1 MNKYKKITLDGLIF
15 NNPTFML
22 VLGTCPTLGLMSSAS
37 SALYMGLTVVVIL
50 TLSNILISA
59 LRKLIPNE
67 VRIPAY
73 IVIIATLV
81 TFVRMFL
88 EKLIPAMYDALG
100 GFLALIVVN
109 CIILGR
115 AEAFANK
122 HTVAE
127 SAVDGL
133 ANGFGFTIAITIM
146 GIICEFLGSG
156 SFFGLEIMN
165 FQISMFSQPAGAFI
179 VYGLC
184 ICAFTA
190 IIDTFTTKRTAAKN
204 AAKRELLAKDLL
216 EQFNVNTEEPLAQ
229 PAKASGEV

>member
-1 MNKYKKITLDGLIF
+1 MKNKYAKITLDGLIF

-22 VLGTCPTLGLMSSAS
+22 VLGTCPTLGLISSAT
-37 SALYMGLTVVVIL
+37 SAAGMGLTVVVIL

-59 LRKLIPNE
+59 LRKVIPNE

-81 TFVRMFL
+81 TLARMVL
-88 EKLIPAMYDALG
+88 EKLVPDLYDSLG

-122 HTVAE
+122 HNVLE

-133 ANGFGFTIAITIM
+133 ANGLGFTAALTIM
-146 GIICEFLGSG
+146 GIVCELLGNGSVFGLKLWNFTIGMFATPAG
-156 SFFGLEIMN
+156 SFI
-165 FQISMFSQPAGAFI
+165 I
-179 VYGLC
+179 YGLS
-184 ICAFTA
+184 IALFTYIMDIFMRSRRVKENRLARENLLDRNPEGGAA
-190 IIDTFTTKRTAAKN
+190 IEAAK
-204 AAKRELLAKDLL
+204 
-216 EQFNVNTEEPLAQ
+216 
-229 PAKASGEV
+229 EVK

>member
-1 MNKYKKITLDGLIF
+1 MKNKYGKITLDGLIF

-22 VLGTCPTLGLMSSAS
+22 VLGTCPTLGLISSAT
-37 SALYMGLTVVVIL
+37 SAAGMGLTVVVIL

-59 LRKLIPNE
+59 LRKVIPNE

-81 TFVRMFL
+81 TLARMIL
-88 EKLIPAMYDALG
+88 EKLVPDLYDSLG

-122 HTVAE
+122 HTVLE

-133 ANGFGFTIAITIM
+133 ANGLGFTAALTVM

-156 SFFGLEIMN
+156 SLFGFKIWD
-165 FQISMFSQPAGAFI
+165 FSIGMFSTPAGAFI
-179 VYGLC
+179 IYG
-184 ICAFTA
+184 ISIAVFTY
-190 IIDTFTTKRTAAKN
+190 IIDVFMRSRRVKENRLSRENLLNGNGAGK
-204 AAKRELLAKDLL
+204 ELLQ
-216 EQFNVNTEEPLAQ
+216 E
-229 PAKASGEV
+229 PAKEV

>member
-1 MNKYKKITLDGLIF
+1 MKNKYGKITLDGLIF

-22 VLGTCPTLGLMSSAS
+22 VLGTCPTLGLISSAT
-37 SALYMGLTVVVIL
+37 SAAGMGLTVVVIL

-59 LRKLIPNE
+59 LRKVIPNE

-81 TFVRMFL
+81 TLARMLL
-88 EKLIPAMYDALG
+88 EKLLPDLYDSLG

-122 HTVAE
+122 HNVLE

-133 ANGFGFTIAITIM
+133 ANGFGFTAALTVM
-146 GIICEFLGSG
+146 GIVCEFLGSG
-156 SFFGLEIMN
+156 SLFGFKIMN
-165 FQISMFSQPAGAFI
+165 FSIGMFSTPAGAFI
-179 VYGLC
+179 IYGLS
-184 ICAFTA
+184 IALFTYILDVFMRSRRVKENRLSRENLLDKNPEGGA
-190 IIDTFTTKRTAAKN
+190 AAEAAK
-204 AAKRELLAKDLL
+204 E
-216 EQFNVNTEEPLAQ
+216 
-229 PAKASGEV
+229 G